1 MYIWVVCRSLQIV
14 FEQKKVSLS
23 PSIFEPFVLPMD
35 TGYDSENQEWNQVSL
50 GLLKEPGNFALW
62 QQLIQTALR
71 GSSISKKNKDSEEL
85 KLIRIS
91 YESLLS
97 KYPRLFKYWEQYA
110 DFEFRLGRFDECELI
125 YLKALKLNN
134 YYSIELW
141 IAYLKFKINSISNNL
156 LEVLS
161 VFETARSKIGYHYY
175 SDEFYS
181 LYLNFLSNYSKFDND
196 VHKFGEKYLILLR
209 IVIEIPLY
217 NYKIFQKE
225 FLKFLSS
232 EATFKQL
239 SYFVPERDLNNLKKN
254 NKNNLKLIVVKLKKL
269 FTDVFI
275 TTQYKSYQLFK
286 FEKFFVKN
294 YWDPN
299 NLPVNQL
306 VQWDNYLTFIE
317 LNDFPKQLVMI
328 NYERCL
334 IITSNFSKFWIRYAN
349 YFINN
354 SQFLMAKSVLTRS
367 LKFVSNSDK
376 ILIKLVNLDIYLGN
390 HLSARD
396 ILIDLLK
403 SSNKVPIT
411 IYEKLANV
419 EYFISDNNQEHF
431 LELLKQL
438 IADTKNDFFFRVMTY
453 YSIENQA
460 LIIDFLKSY
469 LSNPLVK
476 SSKAYWD
483 CVIFFITKFNN
494 FEVINEFEIASHK
507 DFIINNLQLD
517 EILLRKL
524 HLIDTNDFNEIYSQ
538 SLQQYK

>member
-1 MYIWVVCRSLQIV
+1 
-14 FEQKKVSLS
+14 
-23 PSIFEPFVLPMD
+23 MD
-35 TGYDSENQEWNQVSL
+35 NTGYGSENEEWNQVSL
-50 GLLKEPGNFALW
+50 ALLKEPNNFTLW

-71 GSSISKKNKDSEEL
+71 ASSISKKNKDSEEL

-110 DFEFRLGRFDECELI
+110 DFEFRLGRFVECELI
-125 YLKALKLNN
+125 YRKALKLNN

-156 LEVLS
+156 IEVLS
-161 VFETARSKIGYHYY
+161 IFENARSKIGYHYY

-196 VHKFGEKYLILLR
+196 FHKFGEKYLILLR
-209 IVIEIPLY
+209 IVIEVPLY

-232 EATFKQL
+232 EVTFKQL

-286 FEKFFVKN
+286 YEKFFIKN

-299 NLPVNQL
+299 SLPMNQL
-306 VQWDNYLTFIE
+306 AQWDNYLTFIE
-317 LNDFPKQLVMI
+317 LNDFPKQLVKVS
-328 NYERCL
+328 YERCL

-354 SQFLMAKSVLTRS
+354 SQFLMAKSALTRS
-367 LKFVSNSDK
+367 LRFVSNNDK

-403 SSNKVPIT
+403 SSNQVPIT
-411 IYEKLANV
+411 IYEKLINI
-419 EYFISDNNQEHF
+419 EYFISDNNHEHL
-431 LELLKQL
+431 LELFRQL
-438 IADTKNDFFFRVMTY
+438 ISETNNDYFFRVLTY

-460 LIIDFLKSY
+460 LVIDFLKSY

-476 SSKAYWD
+476 ASKAYWD
-483 CVIFFITKFNN
+483 CVIFFITKYNN
-494 FEVINEFEIASHK
+494 FEAINGFEIASHK

-517 EILLRKL
+517 ELLLQKL

-538 SLQQYK
+538 SLQQYR